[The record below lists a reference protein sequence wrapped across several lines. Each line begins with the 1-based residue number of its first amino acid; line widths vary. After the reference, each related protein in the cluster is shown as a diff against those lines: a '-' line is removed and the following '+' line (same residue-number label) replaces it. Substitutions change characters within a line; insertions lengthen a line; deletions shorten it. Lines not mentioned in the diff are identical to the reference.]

1 MDPSFWLE
9 RWQHGKIGFHEG
21 KPNALLVRHL
31 DRLTGHRLLVP
42 MCGKAEDL
50 AFLAAQ
56 GHTVLGLE
64 LVEDAVRAF
73 FAEHALEPS
82 VERRGP
88 LAIYTAG
95 RITLIAGDLFAVT
108 RDDVEACGGPIDGV
122 YDRAALIALPPD
134 LRRTYLD
141 HLRAI
146 AAPGTPG
153 LLITLDHPSGSG
165 PPFSVPADTVA
176 ALYPHAELIETHTS
190 PTGLAGAPVT
200 ELVFA
205 VQL

>member
-9 RWQHGKIGFHEG
+9 RWQHGRIGFHEG

-31 DRLTGHRLLVP
+31 DRLTGHRVLVP

-73 FAEHALEPS
+73 FAEHAIEPT
-82 VERRGP
+82 VTRRGA

-95 RITLIAGDLFAVT
+95 PVTLLAGDLFAVT
-108 RDDVEACGGPIDGV
+108 PAYVAASGGPIDVV
-122 YDRAALIALPPD
+122 YDRAALVALPPD
-134 LRRTYLD
+134 RRRAYLD
-141 HLRAI
+141 HLRAL

-153 LLITLDHPSGSG
+153 VLITLEHPSGSG
-165 PPFSVPADTVA
+165 PPFSIPADTVT
-176 ALYPHAELIETHTS
+176 ALYPHAELLETHTS
-190 PTGLAGAPVT
+190 PTGLQGAPVT

>member
-1 MDPSFWLE
+1 MDASFWLE
-9 RWQHGKIGFHEG
+9 RWQQGRIGFHEG

-50 AFLAAQ
+50 AFLAAH

-73 FAEHALEPS
+73 FAEHALEPT
-82 VERRGP
+82 VTQRGS

-108 RDDVEACGGPIDGV
+108 RDDVEGSGGPIDGV

-134 LRRTYLD
+134 LRHRYLD
-141 HLRAI
+141 QLRAL

-153 LLITLDHPSGSG
+153 LLVTFEHTTGSG
-165 PPFSVPADTVA
+165 PPFSIPPDLVG
-176 ALYPHAELIETHTS
+176 ALYPHAELLES
-190 PTGLAGAPVT
+190 PSSPAGLQGGPAT
-200 ELVFA
+200 EHVFA

>member
-9 RWQHGKIGFHEG
+9 RWQQGRIGFHEG

-64 LVEDAVRAF
+64 LVEAAVRAF
-73 FAEHALEPS
+73 FAEHALEPT
-82 VERRGP
+82 VTRKGE

-95 RITLIAGDLFAVT
+95 QITLIAGDLFAVT
-108 RDDVEACGGPIDGV
+108 RDDVEASGGPIDAI

-134 LRRTYLD
+134 LRRAYLD
-141 HLRAI
+141 QLRALSG
-146 AAPGTPG
+146 PGTPG
-153 LLITLDHPSGSG
+153 LLVTFEHASGSG
-165 PPFSVPADTVA
+165 PPFSVPPDLVA
-176 ALYPHAELIETHTS
+176 ALYPHAELLES
-190 PTGLAGAPVT
+190 PSAGLQGQPAT
-200 ELVFA
+200 EHVFA